1 MLTVKALTAVLL
13 GSLLVFSCASQ
24 TQQHSLPVASA
35 PRCSPDVKLTFSF
48 GSSGQSPGQ
57 FRSPSSIA
65 VDSFGSLLVA
75 DTGNNRV
82 QKFDAS
88 GHFLMEF
95 GGLGAGGAELDR
107 PTDAVE
113 NSLSIYVVDSMNE
126 RVLEYSSEGR
136 FLSVCISKEK
146 LAGSDRG
153 FGPRRLAFSET
164 GSVFLTDV
172 EADAVIVL
180 TRFWVPV
187 SVIGGFG
194 GGEGHFADPA
204 GVACT
209 RGGEVLVCDGGN
221 GRLQILDT
229 LGNFVSSL
237 ETCSGRPLCEPVDV
251 AVSPDGSLYVVD
263 RVGRKVLVFNPDRT
277 FRCEIPGAYGP
288 LLVSPCAVAVSSRG
302 IVYVVDGGA
311 DVVYAFEIGR

>member
-1 MLTVKALTAVLL
+1 VKTLIVILFC
-13 GSLLVFSCASQ
+13 SLLTFSCASEM
-24 TQQHSLPVASA
+24 QQHSQPAASV
-35 PRCSPDVKLTFSF
+35 PRCAPDVKYAFSF
-48 GSSGQSPGQ
+48 GSSGQLPGQ

-65 VDSFGSLLVA
+65 VDSFGSLLIA

-136 FLSVCISKEK
+136 FLSVCISKDK
-146 LAGSDRG
+146 LGGSGGG

-164 GSVFLTDV
+164 GHVFLADV

-180 TRFWVPV
+180 TKFWEPV

-194 GGEGHFADPA
+194 SGEGHFADPA
-204 GVACT
+204 GLACT
-209 RGGEVLVCDGGN
+209 HGGEVFVCDSGN

-229 LGNFVSSL
+229 LGNFVAQL
-237 ETCSGRPLCEPVDV
+237 ETCSGRTLCEPVDV
-251 AVSPDGSLYVVD
+251 DVSSDGSLYVVD
-263 RVGRKVLVFNPDRT
+263 RATRKVLVFNPDRT
-277 FRCEIPGAYGP
+277 FKCEIPAAYGP
-288 LLVSPCAVAVSSRG
+288 LLVSPCAIAVSSRG

-311 DVVYAFEIGR
+311 DVVHAFEIGR

>member
-1 MLTVKALTAVLL
+1 
-13 GSLLVFSCASQ
+13 
-24 TQQHSLPVASA
+24 
-35 PRCSPDVKLTFSF
+35 
-48 GSSGQSPGQ
+48 
-57 FRSPSSIA
+57 

-95 GGLGAGGAELDR
+95 GGLGAGGAELDG

-113 NSLSIYVVDSMNE
+113 NSLSIYVVDSRNE

-164 GSVFLTDV
+164 GYVFLTDV
-172 EADAVIVL
+172 EADAVRVF
-180 TRFWVPV
+180 TKFWVPI

-194 GGEGHFADPA
+194 SAEGHFADPA

-209 RGGEVLVCDGGN
+209 RGGEVFVCDSGN
-221 GRLQILDT
+221 GRLQIVDT
-229 LGNFVSSL
+229 FGNFVSSL
-237 ETCSGRPLCEPVDV
+237 EACSGRPLCEPVDV
-251 AVSPDGSLYVVD
+251 DVSPDGSLYVVD
-263 RVGRKVLVFNPDRT
+263 RVGRKVLIFNPDRT